1 MTAVDTATPA
11 PTTPLAPTAPT
22 TPDTSAAL
30 TAPERAAA
38 WQRLCDS
45 AHELAERFAERAGEN
60 YESGAFVAR
69 NLRDLT
75 DAGITAV
82 NVPREMGGF
91 EATLEENTRLLRIIA
106 GGCGSTA
113 FTLAIHAVLTG
124 SLRSDL
130 GAAVR
135 ERMFTAVR
143 DGAFL
148 AGPFTDE
155 GSGGNWVRPSTVAR
169 RDGDGFVLDGLK
181 HFATGYDAAT
191 HLVLTAGLD
200 DAHLEPPFNLA
211 AFFVEKP
218 RQGIAVTAPW
228 RGFALPMTGSHSL
241 ALTGLR
247 VAAEDSV
254 FPDGLTPLFVMA
266 RQQWGHYCFAAV
278 FLGLAERAYALAVER
293 TRGRSTTAVGD
304 LARLP
309 GIQFAVARMRSS
321 LATMDAL
328 LTEYATRHAD
338 PGDDLPAFVA
348 DTCIPKYFITN
359 EAEHVVA
366 TAFEVIGGS
375 GIRDGSRIGQI
386 WRDVKAGPLLPFTN
400 DLAREHIGKATL
412 GISPVETPRWL

>member
-1 MTAVDTATPA
+1 MTTVTPVEGTERA
-11 PTTPLAPTAPT
+11 LRW
-22 TPDTSAAL
+22 AAL
-30 TAPERAAA
+30 LDRARLLARRFEERSEKAYA
-38 WQRLCDS
+38 S
-45 AHELAERFAERAGEN
+45 GEFVGEN
-60 YESGAFVAR
+60 IRE
-69 NLRDLT
+69 LI
-75 DAGITAV
+75 DAGITAI
-82 NVPREMGGF
+82 NVPADLGGF

-124 SLRSDL
+124 SMRSDL
-130 GAAVR
+130 SVAVR
-135 ERMFTAVR
+135 ERMFGAVR
-143 DGAFL
+143 DGAFVV
-148 AGPFTDE
+148 GPFTDE
-155 GSGGNWVRPSTVAR
+155 GSGGNWVRPSTTAR
-169 RDGDGFVLDGLK
+169 RVPDGFVLDGLK

-191 HLVLTAGLD
+191 HLVVTAGLD

-218 RQGIAVTAPW
+218 EEGIEVVAPW
-228 RGFALPMTGSHSL
+228 SGFALPMTGSHSL
-241 ALTGLR
+241 KLAGLR
-247 VAAEDSV
+247 VDADDSV

-278 FLGLAERAYALAVER
+278 FLGLAERAYELAVER
-293 TRGRSTTAVGD
+293 TRGRATTAVSD

-321 LATMDAL
+321 IATMDAL
-328 LTEYATRHAD
+328 LTEYATRHVD
-338 PGDDLPAFVA
+338 PGEDLPAFVA
-348 DTCIPKYFITN
+348 DTCVPKYHITN

-400 DLAREHIGKATL
+400 DMAREFIGKATL
-412 GISPVETPRWL
+412 GISPVETPRWV

>member
-1 MTAVDTATPA
+1 MTTATPV
-11 PTTPLAPTAPT
+11 
-22 TPDTSAAL
+22 
-30 TAPERAAA
+30 RA
-38 WQRLCDS
+38 
-45 AHELAERFAERAGEN
+45 AERAVRWAELQDSARALARRFEERSQSAYGAGEFVGEN
-60 YESGAFVAR
+60 I
-69 NLRDLT
+69 RDLV

-82 NVPREMGGF
+82 NVPADLGGF

-124 SLRSDL
+124 SMRSDL
-130 GAAVR
+130 SVAVR
-135 ERMFTAVR
+135 ERMFGAVR
-143 DGAFL
+143 DGAFVV
-148 AGPFTDE
+148 GPFTDE
-155 GSGGNWVRPSTVAR
+155 GSGGNWVRPSTTAR
-169 RDGDGFVLDGLK
+169 RVPDGFVLDGLK
-181 HFATGYDAAT
+181 HFATGFDAAT
-191 HLVLTAGLD
+191 HLVVTAGLD

-218 RQGIAVTAPW
+218 DEGVEVVAPW
-228 RGFALPMTGSHSL
+228 SGFALPMTGSHSL
-241 ALTGLR
+241 KLDGLR
-247 VAAEDSV
+247 VDADDSV

-278 FLGLAERAYALAVER
+278 FLGLAERAYELAVER
-293 TRGRSTTAVGD
+293 TRGRATTAVSD

-328 LTEYATRHAD
+328 LTEYATRHVD
-338 PGDDLPAFVA
+338 PGEDLPAFVA
-348 DTCIPKYFITN
+348 DTCIPKYHITN

-400 DLAREHIGKATL
+400 DMAREFIGKATL
-412 GISPVETPRWL
+412 GISPVETPRWV

>member
-1 MTAVDTATPA
+1 MTTATPVRV
-11 PTTPLAPTAPT
+11 T
-22 TPDTSAAL
+22 
-30 TAPERAAA
+30 ERAAR
-38 WQRLCDS
+38 WTELQDS
-45 AHELAERFAERAGEN
+45 ARALARRFEERSQSGYGAGE
-60 YESGAFVAR
+60 FVGE
-69 NLRDLT
+69 NIRDLV
-75 DAGITAV
+75 DAGLTAI
-82 NVPREMGGF
+82 NVPADLGGF

-124 SLRSDL
+124 SMRSDL
-130 GAAVR
+130 SVAVR
-135 ERMFTAVR
+135 ERMFGAVR
-143 DGAFL
+143 DGAFVV
-148 AGPFTDE
+148 GPFTDE
-155 GSGGNWVRPSTVAR
+155 GSGGNWVRPSTTAR
-169 RDGDGFVLDGLK
+169 RVPDGFVLDGLK

-191 HLVLTAGLD
+191 HLVVTAGLD

-218 RQGIAVTAPW
+218 DEGIEVVAPW
-228 RGFALPMTGSHSL
+228 SGFALPMTGSHSL
-241 ALTGLR
+241 KLDGLR
-247 VAAEDSV
+247 VDADDSV

-278 FLGLAERAYALAVER
+278 FLGLAERAYELAVER
-293 TRGRSTTAVGD
+293 TRGRATTAVSD

-328 LTEYATRHAD
+328 LTEYATRHVD
-338 PGDDLPAFVA
+338 PGEDLPAFVA
-348 DTCIPKYFITN
+348 DTCIPKYHITN

-400 DLAREHIGKATL
+400 DMAREFIGKAAL
-412 GISPVETPRWL
+412 GISPVETPRWV

>member
-1 MTAVDTATPA
+1 MTTATPVKG
-11 PTTPLAPTAPT
+11 
-22 TPDTSAAL
+22 S
-30 TAPERAAA
+30 ERALHWA
-38 WQRLCDS
+38 
-45 AHELAERFAERAGEN
+45 ELQDRARALARRFEERAEKTYASGEFVGEN
-60 YESGAFVAR
+60 I
-69 NLRDLT
+69 RDLI

-82 NVPREMGGF
+82 NVPADLGGF

-124 SLRSDL
+124 SMRSDL
-130 GAAVR
+130 SVAVR
-135 ERMFTAVR
+135 ERMFGAVR
-143 DGAFL
+143 DGAFVV
-148 AGPFTDE
+148 GPFTDE
-155 GSGGNWVRPSTVAR
+155 GSGGNWVRPSTTAR
-169 RDGDGFVLDGLK
+169 RVPDGFVLDGLK
-181 HFATGYDAAT
+181 HFATGFDAAT
-191 HLVLTAGLD
+191 HLVVTAGLD

-211 AFFVEKP
+211 AFFVDKP
-218 RQGIAVTAPW
+218 EQGVEVVAPW
-228 RGFALPMTGSHSL
+228 SGFALPMTGSHSL
-241 ALTGLR
+241 KLDGLR
-247 VAAEDSV
+247 VDADDSV

-278 FLGLAERAYALAVER
+278 FLGLAERAYELAVER
-293 TRGRSTTAVGD
+293 TRGRATTAVAD

-328 LTEYATRHAD
+328 LTEYATRHVD
-338 PGDDLPAFVA
+338 PGEDLPAFVA
-348 DTCIPKYFITN
+348 DTCIPKYHITN

-400 DLAREHIGKATL
+400 DMAREFIGKATL
-412 GISPVETPRWL
+412 GISPVETPRWV